1 MNDTLDTRSIAE
13 FQDRFEEFLGDLK
26 RRRSPLVLTSGGR
39 AEIVVQ
45 DAQSYQELLDRL
57 QRAETIAAIRTG
69 LEQSERGEGILAD
82 KAEKALRAKHG
93 FSR

>member
-1 MNDTLDTRSIAE
+1 MSDTCDTRSIAE
-13 FQDRFEEFLGDLK
+13 FQSRFDEFVGDLK

-39 AEIVVQ
+39 PEIVVQ
-45 DAQSYQELLDRL
+45 DAQSYQDLLDRL

-69 LEQSERGEGILAD
+69 LEQAKRGEGIPAD
-82 KAEKALRAKHG
+82 KAEKALRAIHG